1 MLKLGLAAW
10 LAATGVCAWEHVAP
24 SDLETSIKSH
34 GAVVVACE
42 SIVLCTQHC
51 RVPSQALILL
61 HGRIALTN
69 GTRDKSKALE
79 LEWAPAVAELTAIST
94 LSVDC
99 SQAAAVCQKYD
110 VSSYPSLKVFQG
122 GEPKST
128 YLGPRRASAITSWIH
143 RAQRP
148 SVSEVPSEEL
158 EAFKSGDETVFIA
171 YVAADDQESRKLYED
186 VASQF
191 RDEFTFGINADDAAR
206 QAEGVGSPGLK
217 CHRHLDGDVVTFK
230 GSFDVDAMK
239 AFVDEASRSI
249 ISELTA
255 QNQQRLVARGWPMVY
270 LFAATEAERAEFRR
284 TLQKIG
290 RSYYESLTMT
300 TVDPLEF
307 PELPARLGLATPGN
321 DAQVEYPC
329 GAVHQLSKDRIY
341 QYPRGS
347 PVTSSAL
354 QQWGLDVWQG
364 RIKPWN
370 PDGAAATTTE
380 EAGQIPG
387 RIRATPR
394 VSIANFPGLN
404 IRIGRDE
411 L

>member
-10 LAATGVCAWEHVAP
+10 LAAANVYAWEHVAP
-24 SDLETSIKSH
+24 SDLDTSIKSH
-34 GAVVVACE
+34 DAVVVACE
-42 SIVLCTQHC
+42 
-51 RVPSQALILL
+51 
-61 HGRIALTN
+61 
-69 GTRDKSKALE
+69 DKSKALE
-79 LEWAPAVAELTAIST
+79 LEWAPAVAELTAVST

-99 SQAAAVCQKYD
+99 SQAPDACQKHG
-110 VSSYPSLKVFQG
+110 VSSYPSLKVYQG

-128 YLGPRRASAITSWIH
+128 YLGPRRAAAIISWIH

-148 SVSEVPSEEL
+148 SVSEVPSEDL
-158 EAFKSGDETVFIA
+158 EAFKSGDETVFLA
-171 YVAADDQESRKLYED
+171 YVAADDQESRKFYED

-191 RDEFTFGINADDAAR
+191 HDEFTFGINVDDAAR
-206 QAEGVGSPGLK
+206 EAEGVGSPGLK

-230 GSFDVDAMK
+230 GSFDVEAVK
-239 AFVDEASRSI
+239 AFVVEASRPI

-255 QNQQRLVARGWPMVY
+255 QNEQRLVARGWPMVY
-270 LFAATEAERAEFRR
+270 LFAATEAERAEHRN

-300 TVDPLEF
+300 TVDPLDF
-307 PELPARLGLATPGN
+307 PELPARLGLATAGN
-321 DAQVEYPC
+321 DAETKYPC

-341 QYPRGS
+341 HYPRDN

-364 RIKPWN
+364 RIKPWS
-370 PDGAAATTTE
+370 PDGAATTTE
-380 EAGQIPG
+380 DAGQIPG

-394 VSIANFPGLN
+394 VSIAKFPGLN
-404 IRIGRDE
+404 IRINGRDE

>member
-10 LAATGVCAWEHVAP
+10 LAATSVCAWDHVAP
-24 SDLETSIKSH
+24 SDLESSIKSH
-34 GAVVVACE
+34 DVVVVACE
-42 SIVLCTQHC
+42 E
-51 RVPSQALILL
+51 
-61 HGRIALTN
+61 
-69 GTRDKSKALE
+69 KSTALE

-99 SQAAAVCQKYD
+99 SQAADICQQHG
-110 VSSYPSLKVFQG
+110 VTSYPSLKVFQG

-128 YLGPRRASAITSWIH
+128 YLGPRRASAITSWIK

-148 SVSEVPSEEL
+148 SVSEVSSEDL

-171 YVAADDQESRKLYED
+171 YLAADDQESRKAYEN

-191 RDEFTFGINADDAAR
+191 LDEFTFGVNFDEAAR
-206 QAEGVGSPGLK
+206 QAEGVSSPGLK

-239 AFVDEASRSI
+239 AFVIEAS
-249 ISELTA
+249 
-255 QNQQRLVARGWPMVY
+255 RGWPMVY
-270 LFAATEAERAEFRR
+270 LFVATETERAEFRS

-300 TVDPLEF
+300 TVDPLDF
-307 PELPARLGLATPGN
+307 PRAARAPR
-321 DAQVEYPC
+321 ARYPC

-341 QYPRGS
+341 HYPRDY
-347 PVTSSAL
+347 PVTPSAL
-354 QQWGLDVWQG
+354 QKWGLDVWQG
-364 RIKPWN
+364 RVKAWS
-370 PDGAAATTTE
+370 PDGADAAATAQGNE
-380 EAGQIPG
+380 MPG

-394 VSIANFPGLN
+394 VSIASFPGLN